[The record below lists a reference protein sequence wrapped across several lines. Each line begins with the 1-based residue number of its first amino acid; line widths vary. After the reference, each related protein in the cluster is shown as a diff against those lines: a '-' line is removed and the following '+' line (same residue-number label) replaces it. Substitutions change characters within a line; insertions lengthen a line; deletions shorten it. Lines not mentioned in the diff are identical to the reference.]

1 MGLCLTTEGEGEQ
14 AEGVDSLVEGRSL
27 LLATDSGRVVGAAIV
42 EGKGGSGSTVQQG
55 SGPGLLDSSL
65 STGASDCRSPGE
77 EDFGT
82 IGSKFGV
89 SSRRKSREMKFGNIL
104 K

>member
-1 MGLCLTTEGEGEQ
+1 MGLCSTAEGEGGQ
-14 AEGVDSLVEGRSL
+14 AEGADSLVEGRSL

-89 SSRRKSREMKFGNIL
+89 SPRGKSNLETF
-104 K
+104 